1 MALHQF
7 LGILAGETGERT
19 QTGTAESGKRERE
32 RDREGTRAHASQ
44 SLVALGRWKLAVPDP
59 TTRRFPLPPTS

>member
-19 QTGTAESGKRERE
+19 QTGTAESGRERE
-32 RDREGTRAHASQ
+32 REREGKGRAHASQ

>member
-7 LGILAGETGERT
+7 LGILAGETDGREHRRE
-19 QTGTAESGKRERE
+19 QPRVEERERE
-32 RDREGTRAHASQ
+32 GKGRAHASQ

>member
-19 QTGTAESGKRERE
+19 QTGTAESGRERE
-32 RDREGTRAHASQ
+32 RDRGQRACTRESVASRARE
-44 SLVALGRWKLAVPDP
+44 VE
-59 TTRRFPLPPTS
+59 TRCA

>member
-32 RDREGTRAHASQ
+32 RETERAKGVHTRVS
-44 SLVALGRWKLAVPDP
+44 R
-59 TTRRFPLPPTS
+59 